1 MKKLLLFIALPLIS
15 YIANAQ
21 LTKGSIILTGSTGYT
36 STTNTT
42 TSDLTS
48 LTSSADSTPVPET
61 KSTNVSFGISGA
73 YFLTD
78 SWVGGIDVGYSYIST
93 PKIQE
98 SSNVYYSWH
107 NLTNIFQ
114 AGLFTT
120 KYLAL
125 GKNFYLTGSFTAYI
139 TLGKHSNDYLNTS
152 PNPASVYALPAVST
166 SGFNLSLAPGLTY
179 FLTNHWGL
187 TFRLNNI
194 LSFVSYTVKNATT
207 YFNSSGIVIETQNQT
222 INTFNIG
229 AGLTPTLGVS
239 YVFAKSSSKE

>member
-1 MKKLLLFIALPLIS
+1 MKKAFLFIVMPFFSSAS
-15 YIANAQ
+15 FAQ
-21 LTKGSIILTGSTGYT
+21 LTKGSIIVSGSVGYT
-36 STTNTT
+36 STSTAT
-42 TSDLTS
+42 TSNLTP
-48 LTSSADSTPVPET
+48 LTTSADSTQVPET
-61 KSTNVSFGISGA
+61 KTTTVSFGISTG

-78 SWVGGIDVGYSYIST
+78 SWVGGIDVGYTYIST

-98 SSNVYYSWH
+98 SSNIYYSWH

-120 KYLAL
+120 KYLTL

-139 TLGKHSNDYLNTS
+139 TLGNHSNDYLNTS
-152 PNPASVYALPAVST
+152 TSPPSVYALPDVST
-166 SGFNLSLAPGLTY
+166 SGFNLSLAPGLAY

-194 LSFVSYTVKNATT
+194 LSYVSYTVKNAVT
-207 YFNSSGIVIETQNQT
+207 YFNSNGVVTESQNQT

-239 YVFAKSSSKE
+239 YVIVKSPPKQ